1 MLLVTSDD
9 AVMKSRLKDFLLA
22 LQEELDDHR
31 QAINENTN
39 EVQSNFELLKSLQQQ
54 IVVLTEKIN
63 KLANGVVEKQR
74 CKISPLNP
82 KEKQVFFALYSLG
95 ESMPFVSYKD
105 LAKKAGFTDSLVSS
119 YITNMIEK
127 GVPVIKK
134 YDAGTAFVQLAPDF
148 RQLQAKENVIGVN
161 TLLTYWF

>member
-31 QAINENTN
+31 QSINENTN
-39 EVQSNFELLKSLQQQ
+39 EIQSNFEILKSLQQQ
-54 IVVLTEKIN
+54 ISVLTEKLN
-63 KLANGVVEKQR
+63 KIVQCCPVEKKP
-74 CKISPLNP
+74 KISPLNP

-105 LAKKAGFTDSLVSS
+105 LAKKTGFNDALVSS
-119 YITNMIEK
+119 YITNMVEK
-127 GVPVIKK
+127 GVPITKK
-134 YDAGTAFVQLAPDF
+134 YDAGSAFVQLAPDF